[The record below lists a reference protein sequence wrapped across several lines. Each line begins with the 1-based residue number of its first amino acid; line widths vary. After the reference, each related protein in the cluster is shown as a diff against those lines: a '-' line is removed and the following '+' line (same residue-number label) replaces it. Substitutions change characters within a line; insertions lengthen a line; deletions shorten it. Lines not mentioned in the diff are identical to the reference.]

1 MKATRLTC
9 SDLVLLFLKLSIAV
23 PFIIVAGPLL
33 GVLILVLVNLLI
45 EKFISLVFWVE
56 PLNSTDKNV
65 FYDQETNRC
74 HIMGV
79 ILLDKTD
86 ENNIR
91 EIFAKRMTSRFF
103 RLRSKMVKILDAYYF
118 KELSNEE
125 L

>member
-9 SDLVLLFLKLSIAV
+9 SDLVFLFLKLSIAV

-65 FYDQETNRC
+65 FYD
-74 HIMGV
+74 
-79 ILLDKTD
+79 
-86 ENNIR
+86 
-91 EIFAKRMTSRFF
+91 
-103 RLRSKMVKILDAYYF
+103 
-118 KELSNEE
+118 
-125 L
+125 